1 MARSSHL
8 SISMSTVAD
17 LFCIPELEAKVWT
30 TTCSLAFCQLSV
42 EQVLGSSRIF
52 YTKDMSKP
60 AESALLEKGDR
71 DLEASPTEHPGVRQE
86 VRPFHGQNTL
96 QVSHMECVEPIS
108 QSNLE

>member
-1 MARSSHL
+1 ML
-8 SISMSTVAD
+8 VNTV
-17 LFCIPELEAKVWT
+17 IHVSPVYVKTYNITT

-42 EQVLGSSRIF
+42 EQVLGGSRIF

-86 VRPFHGQNTL
+86 VRPFHGQNTP
-96 QVSHMECVEPIS
+96 QVSHMEWVEPIFLS
-108 QSNLE
+108 GVVS